1 MGGFQDKVW
10 DRLYRSHISKNIAN
24 AYIFSGPIGSGK
36 ESLAIQFSKIL
47 NCQNPNKFGCDTC
60 PSCLRI
66 LQLQH
71 ENLKLIFPLPAPVNN
86 SNASEN
92 LIDSKNI
99 DLVASNIAKKSK
111 DHFFKI
117 KVPGS
122 NRILINSIR
131 DLRKS
136 IYLKSDNIGRKI
148 ILIFDAHLL
157 SMGQGEA
164 ANALL
169 KLLEE
174 PPQKTSFILV
184 TDQVNLVLSTIISRC
199 QNISFPRLDDKFISN
214 WLSSKISNANELKF
228 YVGLS
233 TGNIHMA
240 KKLILFQK
248 QELLDLING
257 LIKVLLSKNSSL
269 WRKFIQKYAKLSKDD
284 LSMFIFHLTL
294 LKIWFQST
302 NRLKMNIAHSLHE
315 TQLKS
320 GMMRFVNSNKNTDYL
335 GIVAEIE
342 ELKEAVNRNL
352 FMPLALTTF
361 LLKIQR
367 KVNIK

>member
-1 MGGFQDKVW
+1 MRGFQDKVW
-10 DRLYRSHISKNIAN
+10 DRLYRSHTLKNVPN
-24 AYIFSGPIGSGK
+24 AYIFSGPAGSGK

-47 NCQNPNKFGCDTC
+47 NCQNPNKFGCDNC
-60 PSCLRI
+60 SSCLRI

-71 ENLKLIFPLPAPVNN
+71 ENLKLIFPLPAPANN
-86 SNASEN
+86 SSSPGN

-99 DLVASNIAKKSK
+99 ELVTKLVAEKSK
-111 DHFFKI
+111 DSFFKI

-136 IYLKSDNIGRKI
+136 IYLKSDNLGRRI

-174 PPQKTSFILV
+174 PPKKTSFILV
-184 TDQVNLVLSTIISRC
+184 TDQINLVLSTIISRC
-199 QNISFPRLDDKFISN
+199 QSISFPRLDDEFIFE
-214 WLSSKISNANELKF
+214 WFSSKISNIDEVNF
-228 YVGLS
+228 FVGLS
-233 TGNIHMA
+233 DGNIHMA

-248 QELLDLING
+248 QELVDLIND
-257 LIKVLLSKNSSL
+257 LIKVLLSKNSSM
-269 WRKFIQKYAKLSKDD
+269 WRKFVQTYSKLSKDD
-284 LSMFIFHLTL
+284 LGMFLFHLTL

-302 NRLKMNIAHSLHE
+302 NRLVINISHHLHK

-320 GMMRFVNSNKNTDYL
+320 GMERFANLYKNVDYL
-335 GIVAEIE
+335 GIVSEVE
-342 ELKEAVNRNL
+342 ELKNALTQNL
-352 FMPLALTTF
+352 FMPLSLTTF

-367 KVNIK
+367 KINIK

>member
-1 MGGFQDKVW
+1 MNGFQNKVW

-24 AYIFSGPIGSGK
+24 AYIFSGPTGSGK
-36 ESLAIQFSKIL
+36 ESLAIEFSKIL
-47 NCQNPNKFGCDTC
+47 NCQNPNKFGCDNC
-60 PSCLRI
+60 SSCLRM

-71 ENLKLIFPLPAPVNN
+71 ENLKLIFPLPAPSNN
-86 SNASEN
+86 SNTSGN

-99 DLVASNIAKKSK
+99 DLVTNLILEKSK

-131 DLRKS
+131 ELRKS
-136 IYLKSDNIGRKI
+136 IYLKSENMGRRI

-184 TDQVNLVLSTIISRC
+184 TDQINLVLSTIISRC
-199 QNISFPRLDDKFISN
+199 QNISFPRFDDGFISE
-214 WLSSKISNANELKF
+214 WFSSNRLNINELNF
-228 YVGLS
+228 FVGLS
-233 TGNIHMA
+233 AGNIHMA

-248 QELLDLING
+248 HELIDLING
-257 LIKVLLSKNSSL
+257 LIKVLLSRNSSL
-269 WRKFIQKYAKLSKDD
+269 WRKFVQTYAKLSKDD

-302 NRLKMNIAHSLHE
+302 NRLMMSLTHTLHE

-320 GMMRFVNSNKNTDYL
+320 GMIRFANSYKNADYL
-335 GIVAEIE
+335 GIITEIE
-342 ELKEAVNRNL
+342 ELKEGVTQNL